1 MPQSPFSSLRP
12 SQFEDLTVQVERPA
26 AADSFSLDQAMIL
39 VVDDDRWIRE
49 ILTEH
54 LTEFGYGVVAV
65 DSAEA
70 ALAILDHMIPDLIL
84 TDVRMGAMDGIQLCA
99 RLKRDPKFQLTPVI
113 LLTAVADLDARVA
126 GLAAGADDFFAK
138 PFNFIELRTRV
149 AALLRVKFLLD
160 QLERAEGVITTLGLT
175 IEARDPY
182 TAGHCGRL
190 ARYAVT
196 LGQALGV
203 DQSTLK
209 ALQLGGFLHDLGK
222 IAVPDRIL
230 LKPRR
235 LDAEERA
242 SIQIHPVVGADLVQG
257 LRTLDG
263 VRPIIRHHH
272 ERLDG
277 SGYPD
282 GLKGDAI
289 PLGARIMAV
298 VDVYDALHT
307 ARPYKLALSHRET
320 VRILL
325 RETDAGFWDP
335 RVVTTLLE
343 VLRELGGDRRGE

>member
-1 MPQSPFSSLRP
+1 MSTLSSSNRATSPLEDPTASMKEKTHSHRSSMDQS
-12 SQFEDLTVQVERPA
+12 T
-26 AADSFSLDQAMIL
+26 IL
-39 VVDDDRWIRE
+39 VVDDDKMIRE
-49 ILTEH
+49 VLTEH
-54 LTEFGYGVVAV
+54 LTRFGYSVVTAP
-65 DSAEA
+65 SAEA
-70 ALAILDHMIPDLIL
+70 ALTILDHTVPDLIL

-113 LLTAVADLDARVA
+113 LITAVADLDARVA

-190 ARYAVT
+190 ARYAVA

-203 DQSTLK
+203 DQATLK

-222 IAVPDRIL
+222 IAVPDQIL
-230 LKPRR
+230 LKPGR
-235 LDAEERA
+235 LDAEERT
-242 SIQIHPVVGADLVQG
+242 SIQTHPVIGADLVQG

-282 GLKGDAI
+282 GLKGEAI
-289 PLGARIMAV
+289 PLEARIMAV

-307 ARPYKLALSHRET
+307 ARPYKPALGHQEAVS
-320 VRILL
+320 ILL
-325 RETDAGFWDP
+325 RETDAGFWEP
-335 RVVTTLLE
+335 RVVTTFLE
-343 VLRELGGDRRGE
+343 VLGELGH